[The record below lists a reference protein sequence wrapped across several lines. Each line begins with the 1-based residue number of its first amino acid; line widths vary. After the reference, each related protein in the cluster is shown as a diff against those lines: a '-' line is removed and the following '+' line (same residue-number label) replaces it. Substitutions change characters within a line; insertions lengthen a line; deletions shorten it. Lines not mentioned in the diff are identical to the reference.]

1 MSDQPI
7 IQSPCIGVCS
17 IDENSGFCEGCF
29 RTREEIQQWWDI
41 DNAAKSEV
49 IKKASAREAAV
60 FGD

>member
-1 MSDQPI
+1 M
-7 IQSPCIGVCS
+7 
-17 IDENSGFCEGCF
+17 DESSGFCEGCY
-29 RTREEIQQWWDI
+29 RTLDEIQQWWDM